1 MAEELGF
8 ILRKSIPGNDWASNY
23 LGSDKFISLNDG
35 DKEIVIS
42 NGTYE
47 VKDLNRNFDKV
58 TLNLHY
64 YRFNGDYTEWDVW
77 SWLDNIKGGAAY
89 PLAGEDEYG
98 KLATIEYENV
108 VNADPRGIGVIIR
121 KPDWSAKDIDVDRFI
136 NLAYANNNGE
146 INAYLVQ
153 SNADIVFRAEDAI

>member
-1 MAEELGF
+1 MVFMIRKDYDGWNFWIWEKGKEGKRVDFIGEDEEGKFAVIKTSSVAEELGF

-64 YRFNGDYTEWDVW
+64 YRFNGDYTEWDV
-77 SWLDNIKGGAAY
+77 
-89 PLAGEDEYG
+89 
-98 KLATIEYENV
+98 
-108 VNADPRGIGVIIR
+108 
-121 KPDWSAKDIDVDRFI
+121 
-136 NLAYANNNGE
+136 
-146 INAYLVQ
+146 
-153 SNADIVFRAEDAI
+153 